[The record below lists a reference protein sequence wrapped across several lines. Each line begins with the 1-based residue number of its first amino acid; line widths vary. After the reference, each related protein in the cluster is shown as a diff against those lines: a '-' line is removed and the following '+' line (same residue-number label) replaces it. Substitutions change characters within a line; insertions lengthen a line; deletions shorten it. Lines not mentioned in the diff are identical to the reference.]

1 MSELKFNHVN
11 NKKYNT
17 LSINIEHAYLKLRE
31 DYDIIKIEKTKW
43 GYRKAVVK
51 LNIPDLCERVKL
63 WETQINDY
71 LKSLGIIPVTILY
84 DNKIYSKT
92 YLTNTIKKKENYVR
106 VKGVWVNNMNEPFV
120 QLWFE

>member
-71 LKSLGIIPVTILY
+71 LNCLGIIPVTILY